1 MASKLRYDG
10 RVAVV
15 TGAGAGLGRTYALLL
30 AERGASVVVNDLGGG
45 RHGDGSSTKAA
56 DTVVQEI
63 RSSGGKAVAD
73 YNSVED
79 GEKIIQTALDN
90 FGRVDILINNAGI
103 LRDKTFARISDQDW
117 DLVHRV
123 HLRGSFKTTQAAW
136 PHMRKQ
142 QFGRIVMTASQSGL
156 CGNFGQANYSAAKY
170 GLVGL
175 SNTLAL
181 EGQKYDI
188 HCNTI
193 VPTAASRLTEDILPP
208 EMFAELR
215 PALIAPV
222 VAWLCHESCEDNGS
236 IIDSGAGFAAQCQM
250 YRGAGVNL
258 RKKITDEVSIEDVRD
273 SWDKVTDMSKAAPL
287 TTIQGATANLMTV
300 LEELRSTPAS
310 GKVVKDKFS
319 YTPRDLIIYALGV
332 GATTKNLDDLR
343 FVYENHEEFAALP
356 SFYMIP
362 GQMVGMFSGLVD
374 NAIPGKTVDPTQ
386 LLHGEQFVE
395 IFKPIQT
402 SGTLTNECQIADVLD
417 KGNKGAVILMD
428 IDTFDEGGDLVA
440 HSQMTVF
447 IRGAGGFG
455 GHQTSNKQ
463 VMCAEK
469 PKRKADATRI
479 QATLIDQAALYR
491 LSGDSNP
498 LHIDPNFSAM
508 GGFDRPILHGMAT
521 LGFST
526 KHVLELYAANDPSL
540 VKTIKVRFTKPVL
553 PGHTLK
559 TDMWREGNRIHFET
573 SVIETGNVVISGAYM
588 DLKEVRPAVNLHK
601 VAAESL
607 KCEAMFNDMRTRME
621 ADPATAKKIN
631 GVFLYNITKN
641 GQPAGKWVVDL
652 KQCKL
657 YKGDPEAGV
666 KVDTT
671 LTVDDQDMI
680 DITTGKL
687 NPQVAFMKQKLK
699 ITGNIMLTQKLQGLL
714 KTQSKL

>member
-1 MASKLRYDG
+1 MAEKLRFNG

-56 DTVVQEI
+56 DTVVEEI
-63 RSSGGKAVAD
+63 KAKGGKAVPD

-103 LRDKTFARISDQDW
+103 LRDRTFARISDQDW

-123 HLRGSFKTTQAAW
+123 HLKGSFKTTQAAW

-142 QFGRIVMTASQSGL
+142 QYGRIIMTSSQSGL

-175 SNTLAL
+175 NNTLAL
-181 EGQKYDI
+181 EGDKYNI

-208 EMFAELR
+208 DMFAELR
-215 PALIAPV
+215 PCLIAPV
-222 VAWLCHESCEDNGS
+222 VAWLCHESCGDNGS
-236 IIDSGAGFAAQCQM
+236 IIDSGAGYAAQCQM
-250 YRGAGVNL
+250 YRGEGVSL
-258 RKKITDEVSIEDVRD
+258 RKRITDDLSIEDVRD
-273 SWDKVTDMSKAAPL
+273 SWEKVTDMSKATPL
-287 TTIQGATANLMTV
+287 TTIQAATSNLMTV
-300 LEELRSTPAS
+300 LEELRTAPAS

-332 GATTKNLDDLR
+332 GASTKNPDDLR
-343 FVYENHEEFAALP
+343 FLYENHEDFAALP
-356 SFYMIP
+356 SFYIIP
-362 GQMVGMFSGLVD
+362 GQMVGMFSGLID

-395 IFKPIQT
+395 ILKPIST
-402 SGTLTNECQIADVLD
+402 SGTLTNQCQIADVLD
-417 KGNKGAVILMD
+417 KGSKGAVILMD
-428 IDTFDEGGDLVA
+428 IDTFDEEGDQVA

-447 IRGAGGFG
+447 IRGAGEFG
-455 GHQTSNKQ
+455 GRQSSNKQ
-463 VMCAEK
+463 IMCADR
-469 PKRKADATRI
+469 PKRKADASRI
-479 QATLIDQAALYR
+479 QATILDQAALYR
-491 LSGDSNP
+491 LSGDANP
-498 LHIDPNFSAM
+498 LHIDPNFASM

-521 LGFST
+521 LGFAT
-526 KHVLELYAANDPSL
+526 KHVLELYAGNDPSL

-559 TDMWREGNRIHFET
+559 TDMWREGHRIHFET
-573 SVIETGNVVISGAYM
+573 STIETGNIVISGAYM
-588 DLKEVRPAVNLHK
+588 DLKEVQPAVNLHK

-607 KCEAMFNDMRTRME
+607 KCEEMFNDMRKRME

-641 GQPAGKWVVDL
+641 GQAAGKWVVDL

-657 YKGDPEAGV
+657 YKGDAEPGV

-714 KTQSKL
+714 KAQSKL